1 MKFPS
6 KAHTILTLITLL
18 ASSACVAQVETPE
31 PIKFVGERAFDD
43 LKYQISLGPRVL
55 GSDEHLQVRE
65 WIIDSNEIVGWQV
78 ENQSELING
87 QEIHNII
94 AKREGNDESPW
105 IIIGAHYDSRSSA
118 DNDPDVEN
126 HTQPVLGAND
136 GASGVAVLMEL
147 ARVIPKNING
157 RIWLVYF
164 DAEDNGNL
172 PIPGSGWILGSRAFV
187 NSLEGKPDAV
197 IVVDMIGDKELN
209 IFMERNSNR
218 KLTEEV
224 WETAASLG
232 YEDQFIPQPKWN
244 IIDDHLPFIQA
255 GIPAVD
261 IIDFDY
267 PFWHT
272 TEDTIDKVSPESLQ
286 VVGDVVLGW
295 LLGKVEVT
303 Q

>member
-1 MKFPS
+1 
-6 KAHTILTLITLL
+6 
-18 ASSACVAQVETPE
+18 
-31 PIKFVGERAFDD
+31 
-43 LKYQISLGPRVL
+43 
-55 GSDEHLQVRE
+55 
-65 WIIDSNEIVGWQV
+65 
-78 ENQSELING
+78 
-87 QEIHNII
+87 
-94 AKREGNDESPW
+94 
-105 IIIGAHYDSRSSA
+105 
-118 DNDPDVEN
+118 
-126 HTQPVLGAND
+126 
-136 GASGVAVLMEL
+136 
-147 ARVIPKNING
+147 
-157 RIWLVYF
+157 
-164 DAEDNGNL
+164 
-172 PIPGSGWILGSRAFV
+172 
-187 NSLEGKPDAV
+187 
-197 IVVDMIGDKELN
+197 MIGDKELN